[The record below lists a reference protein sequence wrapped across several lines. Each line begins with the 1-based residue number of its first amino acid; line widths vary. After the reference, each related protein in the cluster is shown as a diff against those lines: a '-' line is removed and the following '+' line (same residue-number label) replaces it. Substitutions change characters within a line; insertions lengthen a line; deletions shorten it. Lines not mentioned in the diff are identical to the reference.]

1 MDAAG
6 IHRLCLLELVE
17 PDAAVEAA
25 AAALVA
31 LLASA
36 GTPEEA
42 EDARIHAL
50 RITRTAIATQ
60 RRWQL
65 SRRLLHPDTAWRA
78 VPGEDILEGLR
89 GRERSVL
96 ALELGAGAPAAEIAE
111 VLDVGEPAVL
121 AARRRGLER
130 VRGDPAVLRGRAAA
144 ITVPEGLDD
153 RLRAATASRRR
164 RDRLD
169 PRRLLAG
176 GAMRPLAT
184 AALVALLAGAVGAGA
199 GVLGRHSA
207 DRPVAQLAAGAA
219 GPRPGPPPRAFAAA
233 GYDPQRAEVVLFGG
247 RAGEN
252 RLLDDTWTWDGS
264 SWRLRYQTVGPSP
277 RKAAA
282 MAWDPSSGRL
292 LLFGGQGLAS
302 DGRGEIEL
310 RDTWAWDG
318 TGWVPLR
325 PAVSPPGRLGAG
337 TAALATDATT
347 GEVLLVTDGASE
359 GSTCSLSVW
368 HWSAGT
374 WVRLRPP
381 ASPRAA
387 LTGRLAY
394 APGTGGLVLVTAL
407 PTASACGGDAA
418 VAAVW
423 TWDGATWTEQ
433 RQVTPLAA
441 KHIVDGPLSSS
452 PAGVVVPGY
461 HTYSWDGSDWH
472 DSGPDGPGARFGAA
486 IAYDARHRQSVLFGG
501 CCIVGGGP
509 ESVYDDTWTWDGE
522 SWLRRGGAR
531 TPAESASAQNPQ
543 SPWVESALPLGSVDA
558 IAADR
563 DAVYAVVERL
573 QLGMWD
579 LDRAMVARVDR
590 ATGQVTTAGPFPA
603 ADSLA
608 LAGGRLWVGAG
619 VHPGIVN
626 PGHQALY
633 GLDPATLQVEQELS
647 LLPAPDVSGFSARL
661 AGTGELL
668 WLGWGG
674 DLIRIDPRSGAVLSR
689 LDPEGGRVDDVAL
702 SSGGDR
708 LYVSTRLPSED
719 AFVSVRDPHTGAT
732 HATATEHSTAGSRLA
747 VDADGV
753 WITLRTGLSSALSH
767 RRATDLAPLGP
778 TAPAL
783 GGDGRAAGNT
793 LRAFVAGGVL
803 WLADSQRSTLSCAD
817 PRSGAVRGGAEIGRA
832 QELTGDAGGI
842 YLGTT
847 DGVLV
852 IGVDPRCAG

>member
-1 MDAAG
+1 
-6 IHRLCLLELVE
+6 
-17 PDAAVEAA
+17 
-25 AAALVA
+25 
-31 LLASA
+31 
-36 GTPEEA
+36 
-42 EDARIHAL
+42 
-50 RITRTAIATQ
+50 
-60 RRWQL
+60 
-65 SRRLLHPDTAWRA
+65 
-78 VPGEDILEGLR
+78 
-89 GRERSVL
+89 
-96 ALELGAGAPAAEIAE
+96 
-111 VLDVGEPAVL
+111 
-121 AARRRGLER
+121 
-130 VRGDPAVLRGRAAA
+130 
-144 ITVPEGLDD
+144 
-153 RLRAATASRRR
+153 
-164 RDRLD
+164 
-169 PRRLLAG
+169 
-176 GAMRPLAT
+176 LAT
-184 AALVALLAGAVGAGA
+184 AALIALLVGAIGAGA
-199 GVLGRHSA
+199 GVLGRNSGG
-207 DRPVAQLAAGAA
+207 RPAAELAADAT

-233 GYDPQRAEVVLFGG
+233 GYDPLRGEVVLFGG
-247 RAGEN
+247 RAAEN
-252 RLLDDTWTWDGS
+252 RLLDDTWTWDGN
-264 SWRLRYQTVGPSP
+264 SWRLQYHTVGPSP

-282 MAWDPSSGRL
+282 MAWDPSSRRL
-292 LLFGGQGLAS
+292 LLFGGQGT
-302 DGRGEIEL
+302 GPGGQGETEL

-318 TGWVPLR
+318 TGWVPLH
-325 PAVSPPGRLGAG
+325 PSLSPPGRLGAG

-347 GEVLLVTDGASE
+347 GEVLLVTDGASR
-359 GSTCSLSVW
+359 GSACSLSVW
-368 HWSAGT
+368 HWSGGN
-374 WVRLRPP
+374 WEGLRPP
-381 ASPRAA
+381 GSPRAA

-394 APGTGGLVLVTAL
+394 APGTAGLVLVTAL
-407 PTASACGGDAA
+407 PTTSACGGDAA

-452 PAGVVVPGY
+452 PAGVLVPGY

-486 IAYDARHRQSVLFGG
+486 IAYDSRHRQSVLFGG

-509 ESVYDDTWTWDGE
+509 ESVYDDTWTWDGD
-522 SWLRRGGAR
+522 SWLRRGGSR
-531 TPAESASAQNPQ
+531 PAEVGGTASTPTA
-543 SPWVESALPLGSVDA
+543 PWVETALPLGSVDA

-608 LAGGRLWVGAG
+608 LAGGRLWVGSG

-633 GLDPATLQVEQELS
+633 GLDPSTLQVEQELS
-647 LLPAPDVSGFSARL
+647 LVPAPDASGFSARL
-661 AGTGELL
+661 AGTGDLL

-689 LDPEGGRVDDVAL
+689 QDPGGGGVDDVAL
-702 SSGGDR
+702 SPGADR

-719 AFVSVRDPHTGAT
+719 ALVTVRDPRTGAV
-732 HATATEHSTAGSRLA
+732 HATATDHSTAGARLA
-747 VDADGV
+747 PTADGV
-753 WITLRTGLSSALSH
+753 WVTLPTGLSSALSH
-767 RRATDLAPLGP
+767 RRAADLALLGP

-783 GGDGRAAGNT
+783 DGDGRPAGNT

-803 WLADSQRSTLSCAD
+803 WFADSQRSTLSCAD
-817 PRSGAVRGGAEIGRA
+817 PRSGAIRAGAAIGRA
-832 QELTGDAGGI
+832 QELTGDAGGV

-852 IGVDPRCAG
+852 ISVDPRCAG